1 MDNLKDKIETEIKK
15 AMKAKDMAV
24 LGVLR
29 YLRSQIKNK
38 EIEVRPESLKP
49 EQVLQVIRKLIKQ
62 AEDSLKQFQSAN
74 RQELVQKVKDEL
86 SIFKKF
92 LPPTMDRE
100 ELVKLVKVAISELKA
115 TSVKDMGKVMKKVLE
130 KTKGSADS
138 KEVSNV
144 VRENLGV

>member
-1 MDNLKDKIETEIKK
+1 MDNLKDRIETEIKK

-49 EQVLQVIRKLIKQ
+49 EQVLQVIRKLINQ

-74 RQELVQKVKDEL
+74 RTELVQKVKDEL

-92 LPPTMDRE
+92 LPPAMDRE
-100 ELVKLVKVAISELKA
+100 ELVKLVKTAISELKA
-115 TSVKDMGKVMKKVLE
+115 TSLKDMGKVMKKVLE

-144 VRENLGV
+144 VKDNLGV

>member
-1 MDNLKDKIETEIKK
+1 MDNLKDRIETEIKK

-49 EQVLQVIRKLIKQ
+49 EQVLQVIRKLINQ

-74 RQELVQKVKDEL
+74 RPELVQKVKDEL

-92 LPPTMDRE
+92 LPPAMDRE
-100 ELVKLVKVAISELKA
+100 ELVKLVNTAISELKA
-115 TSVKDMGKVMKKVLE
+115 TSLKDMGKVMKKVLE

-144 VRENLGV
+144 VKDNLGV